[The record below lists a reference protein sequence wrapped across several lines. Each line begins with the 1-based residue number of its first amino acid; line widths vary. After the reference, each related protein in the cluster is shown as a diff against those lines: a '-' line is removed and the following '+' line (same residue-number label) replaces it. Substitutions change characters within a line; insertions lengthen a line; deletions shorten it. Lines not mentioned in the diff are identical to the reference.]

1 MVSSSGSGSAWESL
15 CSFCIEFSDYSL
27 SYQRALFPYF
37 VLHDHIHARN
47 VAKLARKLA
56 DFVGAN
62 KPAHRALLECAAY
75 LHDCGMALPPR
86 LVNELKLTEN
96 AIKRDS
102 PRTAAVLKEKLGKNY
117 NNYFKNGVLRLS
129 SKTPLSYLDAYVLR
143 KLHPWTS
150 ALYIEKHLPALLE
163 SADLRPLRA
172 SEVVRPLALLAKWH
186 NSSIKPSDHTCEVGG
201 YTVELKPLAEVLRL
215 ADAADFSRRR
225 GKFIYEHLAGDFKT
239 EYPSVL
245 KHWIFKMAVED
256 VRISYERRA
265 LLVELE
271 RGGSWE
277 EVKAKLAG
285 LLFFELASNFLH
297 DYEHF
302 AESLEKRPG
311 IVALIEDREA
321 DLTGWLD
328 DIGKTGERL
337 KNLKSKTLVEE
348 SKELENYASNLL
360 QTLKSEI
367 EAGELERGA
376 SAQAFELS
384 AFIEDFDIFD
394 ALAHALYEGDAVT
407 LSKLLEFI
415 AGKCPQAEVLLNRIL
430 PRY

>member
-1 MVSSSGSGSAWESL
+1 
-15 CSFCIEFSDYSL
+15 
-27 SYQRALFPYF
+27 
-37 VLHDHIHARN
+37 
-47 VAKLARKLA
+47 
-56 DFVGAN
+56 
-62 KPAHRALLECAAY
+62 
-75 LHDCGMALPPR
+75 MALPPR

-163 SADLRPLRA
+163 SADLKPLRA
-172 SEVVRPLALLAKWH
+172 SDVVRPLALLAKWH
-186 NSSIKPSDHTCEVGG
+186 NSSVEPSDRTCEVGG
-201 YTVELKPLAEVLRL
+201 YAVELKPLAEVLRL

-297 DYEHF
+297 DYDHF
-302 AESLEKRPG
+302 AESLGERLG
-311 IVALIEDREA
+311 IVALVEDREV
-321 DLTGWLD
+321 DLTAGWLD
-328 DIGKTGERL
+328 DIREAGKCLKRL
-337 KNLKSKTLVEE
+337 KLKTLVEE
-348 SKELENYASNLL
+348 GKHLEGYASNLL
-360 QTLKSEI
+360 ETLKQKV

-376 SAQAFELS
+376 SAQASELS

-394 ALAHALYEGDAVT
+394 ALAHALYEGDTVT
-407 LSKLLEFI
+407 LSKLLEYI
-415 AGKCPQAEVLLNRIL
+415 AGKCLRAEILLNKIL